1 MTKGKRRSQQEWES
15 IFQHQKDSDLNVQA
29 YCEQHNMCS
38 KTFYAHRRKSLIAEN
53 DASPFIKIKKTSG
66 VTLLVNNASV
76 LHYQNCK
83 IHLHANA
90 DANWDAQIMKALS

>member
-38 KTFYAHRRKSLIAEN
+38 KTF
-53 DASPFIKIKKTSG
+53 SPFIKIKKTSG